1 MYIGTQ
7 AEVPSSGLRGAGT
20 ASTILTRDW
29 LYAWIQ
35 YGKSRDPCV
44 LLPTKQPGSSRRI
57 FTTIPKR
64 VTSGADLVIHPQ
76 THADLQNVPD
86 ILLHAHAI
94 TCNKYRIFPT
104 CPSSSLLTSVSVV
117 YAPSLQLA
125 YNTTL
130 ALVNLHLCS
139 EPAQYLL
146 PHTFAYHEQ
155 HNGPARVRVGRFWT
169 FHYRNHH
176 WSSRSRP
183 RSSGSDRW
191 HCSVSTSQSRKAS
204 TVGSRI

>member
-86 ILLHAHAI
+86 ILLHSPMPALHTSPESRA
-94 TCNKYRIFPT
+94 
-104 CPSSSLLTSVSVV
+104 SSVSLFRYPIPTILAHERGCETGRQRPPHRVHIQLYPYPALTLHPIEHHPNLPDLSV
-117 YAPSLQLA
+117 PVPSIPSPSIMLML
-125 YNTTL
+125 
-130 ALVNLHLCS
+130 
-139 EPAQYLL
+139 
-146 PHTFAYHEQ
+146 
-155 HNGPARVRVGRFWT
+155 
-169 FHYRNHH
+169 
-176 WSSRSRP
+176 
-183 RSSGSDRW
+183 
-191 HCSVSTSQSRKAS
+191 
-204 TVGSRI
+204 